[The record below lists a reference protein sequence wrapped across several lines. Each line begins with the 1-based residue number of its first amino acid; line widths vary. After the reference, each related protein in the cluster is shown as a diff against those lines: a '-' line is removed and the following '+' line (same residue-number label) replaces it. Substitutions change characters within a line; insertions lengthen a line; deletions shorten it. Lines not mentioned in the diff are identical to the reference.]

1 MWAKRMREYGFNE
14 GTDFCTILSE
24 STGGRPS
31 LDYALTLD
39 TAKHW
44 AMMQRNERGMQ
55 ARQYFIEVEKRV
67 NRPLSHAELLLQQCQ
82 MLVEQEKRL
91 SQVEEK
97 VDRLIEVFIWTSGF
111 VICKRPVW

>member
-1 MWAKRMREYGFNE
+1 MREYGFNE

-67 NRPLSHAELLLQQCQ
+67 NRPLSHAELSFATMSDVGRTGKSVCH
-82 MLVEQEKRL
+82 R
-91 SQVEEK
+91 
-97 VDRLIEVFIWTSGF
+97 
-111 VICKRPVW
+111 